1 MCEVARGQG
10 RDEKSTSRVRG
21 GIRLPSLQRRRDSD
35 GQLALYIVLPA
46 GKAAYE
52 AGIQQCL
59 QLPGFVRVF
68 PEIWF
73 GKRTTD
79 IDRMITEIDHY
90 KGEATELE

>member
-1 MCEVARGQG
+1 MALFKSYAVIYLSIDAAICDALQVSHTLLIFYCTARANF
-10 RDEKSTSRVRG
+10 D
-21 GIRLPSLQRRRDSD
+21 RLSITIAR
-35 GQLALYIVLPA
+35 A
-46 GKAAYE
+46 
-52 AGIQQCL
+52 QCL